1 MDLINALVN
10 LFNMLLNAVGIV
22 LFAIILG
29 FVIAAVIG
37 VTALGVISIKNRLQK
52 R

>member
-1 MDLINALVN
+1 MDLVDAIVN
-10 LFNMLLNAVGIV
+10 LFSMLLNAVGIV

-29 FVIAAVIG
+29 FSIAALIG
-37 VTALGVISIKNRLQK
+37 VTALGVINIKNRLQK